1 MVQIAE
7 AVRPDRIVHLG
18 DHLSD
23 GETLHY
29 AYPDLPFVGV
39 PGNCDGWTS
48 APEERLITLE
58 GRRLLLGHGHHWG
71 VKLSPAG
78 AARAGR
84 MAGAELVLFGHT
96 HRPLLRREEDGL
108 LLLNPGSVRD
118 GGRYALLELE
128 QGREPVC
135 RLCAL

>member
-1 MVQIAE
+1 MTDLTVLVLSDSHWDVASMVQITE

-23 GETLHY
+23 GETLRC

-71 VKLSPAG
+71 ATCS
-78 AARAGR
+78 R
-84 MAGAELVLFGHT
+84 
-96 HRPLLRREEDGL
+96 RPR
-108 LLLNPGSVRD
+108 P
-118 GGRYALLELE
+118 
-128 QGREPVC
+128 P
-135 RLCAL
+135 